1 MVDAYKYDPEGV
13 ASVVTTLRG
22 QINNYSDKIN
32 ELNSLIQEIGASSSW
47 KDLDVKGAFISTCES
62 YVGIYNKLIS
72 AMIKYVNYLEGK
84 AGSASA
90 LEQAFM
96 R

>member
-13 ASVVTTLRG
+13 ASTVTLLRG
-22 QINNYSDKIN
+22 QINDYSDKIN
-32 ELNSLIQEIGASSSW
+32 ELNSLIQEIGASASW
-47 KDLDVKGAFISTCES
+47 KDVDVKGAFISTCES
-62 YVGIYNKLIS
+62 YLALYTKLIS
-72 AMIKYVNYLEGK
+72 AMTKYVNYLEGK

>member
-13 ASVVTTLRG
+13 SAVVTSLRG
-22 QINNYSDKIN
+22 QINDYSDKIN
-32 ELNSLIQEIGASSSW
+32 ELSSLVNQIDSSASW
-47 KDLDVKGAFISTCES
+47 KDADIKGSFISTCNS
-62 YVGIYNKLIS
+62 YIALYMKLIS
-72 AMIKYVNYLEGK
+72 AMTKYVNYLEGK
-84 AGSASA
+84 ASSASA

>member
-1 MVDAYKYDPEGV
+1 MVDAYKYDPDGV
-13 ASVVTTLRG
+13 ASIVTTLRR
-22 QINNYSDKIN
+22 QIIEYSNKIN
-32 ELNSLIQEIGASSSW
+32 ELNLLIQEISASSSW

-62 YVGIYNKLIS
+62 YVAIYTKLIS
-72 AMIKYVNYLEGK
+72 AMTKYVNYLEGK

>member
-13 ASVVTTLRG
+13 LVVVTSLKG
-22 QINNYSDKIN
+22 QIDDYSNKIN
-32 ELNSLIQEIGASSSW
+32 ELNSLVRQIEDSSSW
-47 KDLDVKGAFISTCES
+47 KDINVKSAFISTCNS
-62 YVGIYNKLIS
+62 YIALYNKLVS
-72 AMIKYVNYLEGK
+72 AMTKYVNYLEGK

>member
-62 YVGIYNKLIS
+62 YVGIYTKLIS